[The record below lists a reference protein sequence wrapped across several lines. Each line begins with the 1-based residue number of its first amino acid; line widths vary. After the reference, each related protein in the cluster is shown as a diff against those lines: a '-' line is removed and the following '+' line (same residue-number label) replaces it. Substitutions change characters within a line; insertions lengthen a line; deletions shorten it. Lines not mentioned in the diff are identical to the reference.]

1 MTKSPE
7 HRVTV
12 GPSERN
18 RLHRISKE
26 ITAPQKES
34 EKKGK
39 VTRLLTRYRPYAA
52 TQQLHIHESLSAAF
66 GRYWRSNNCHGSE
79 RDCEGRDGWWT
90 PLFSVHTPKRM
101 AHPHAS
107 TLADLEYGAAMPAW
121 TPTLQSTTLFRMES
135 LKRSS
140 LRARNKMTRPRKHV
154 FFLTERRK
162 SLSRHPEKQTTCVA
176 CARRSLID
184 QTQATVSPRPCV
196 LRISLGPLYTFLAR
210 RR

>member
-1 MTKSPE
+1 MLHIRLTVGIAVGTDFHRLGRCLPGRELLSYYNPTYSRTSGSAGRETILKIGFRCIATRGQVVVTKSPE
-7 HRVTV
+7 HQVTV

-34 EKKGK
+34 GKKGK

-121 TPTLQSTTLFRMES
+121 TPTTSMDHPFQSEGT
-135 LKRSS
+135 
-140 LRARNKMTRPRKHV
+140 
-154 FFLTERRK
+154 
-162 SLSRHPEKQTTCVA
+162 
-176 CARRSLID
+176 
-184 QTQATVSPRPCV
+184 
-196 LRISLGPLYTFLAR
+196 
-210 RR
+210 